1 MSPLSKKRGHHD
13 LRILRFERTASTA
26 GVRTHGEFWEYPKLF
41 AFGVQPDVQK
51 VSDYESFSAGRLLS
65 S

>member
-13 LRILRFERTASTA
+13 LRILRFERTASAA
-26 GVRTHGEFWEYPKLF
+26 GVRTRRFWEYPKPF